1 MSAVGKDIPHDS
13 ARGHVTGEST
23 FIDDMPFAR
32 NELLVDFV
40 AAPVAHGR
48 LISLDISAAAKA
60 PGVIA
65 VITAKDIPGHNKFGP
80 IIADEHLLVDEEI
93 MFLGD
98 AICIIAAETREQLR
112 AAKKRVKMQVEE
124 DKPIFS
130 IDDAIAA
137 KSFIGPKRMIACG
150 DVDRALDES
159 DHTLEGSLEVGGQEH
174 FYLESQA
181 AIALPGEHGQ
191 MTIHSSTQHPSEVQ
205 SLVAEIIGVPF
216 NHVIVVCKRMG
227 GGFGG
232 KETQAAQPAA
242 MAALVAQKTHRPAR
256 IVYNKDDDMRFT
268 GKRHPFKSWWKVGF
282 SRDGVITALA
292 IDHYS
297 NGGWSCDLSPSVL
310 ERCMLHTDNAYFL
323 PNARITGQVCR
334 TNLPSNTAFRGFGGP
349 QGVANIEN
357 IIEEIAKYLGIDA
370 MEIRRRNCYG
380 VGERNIAPYGQRVEN
395 NTLPELFDRIVLGA
409 DYDRRRAEID
419 AFNANSR
426 THLKGLAT
434 TAVKF

>member
-48 LISLDISAAAKA
+48 LISLDISEAAKA
-60 PGVIA
+60 PGVVA

-80 IIADEHLLVDEEI
+80 IIADEHLLVDEDV

-98 AICIIAAETREQLR
+98 APCIIAAETREQLR
-112 AAKKRVKMQVEE
+112 AAKKLVKMEIEE
-124 DKPIFS
+124 QKPIFS

-150 DVDRALDES
+150 DVDWALDES
-159 DHTLEGSLEVGGQEH
+159 EHTLEGSLEVGGQEH

-181 AIALPGEHGQ
+181 AIAVPGERGQ
-191 MTIHSSTQHPSEVQ
+191 MVIHSSTQHPSEVQ
-205 SLVAEIIGVPF
+205 TLVAEIIGVPF
-216 NHVIVVCKRMG
+216 NHVIVTCKRMG

-242 MAALVAQKTHRPAR
+242 MAALVAQRTKRPAR
-256 IVYNKDDDMRFT
+256 VVYNKDDDMRFT

-282 SRDGVITALA
+282 SHDGVISALS

-310 ERCMLHTDNAYFL
+310 ERCMLHTDNAYYL

-357 IIEEIAKYLGIDA
+357 IIEEIAKFLGIDA
-370 MEIRRRNCYG
+370 IEIRRRNCYG
-380 VGERNIAPYGQRVEN
+380 VGERNLTPYGQRVDN
-395 NTLPELFDRIVLGA
+395 NTLPELFEKLSRDCN
-409 DYDRRRAEID
+409 YCKRREGID
-419 AFNANSR
+419 S
-426 THLKGLAT
+426 
-434 TAVKF
+434 